1 MSAQGTVQTEPWEGV
16 PVSTEGGNEDE
27 PLDGAASSGQ
37 VAVIEHAGL
46 VVLDGPQDVVDRLVA
61 QDPVLCSR
69 SPRPVEQSGAA
80 DALSALVALVG
91 SSGTQQTVFQL
102 DAAGMQMFQD
112 GRLAKAGDGM
122 YRLFGHAKD
131 GTIAGHGAL
140 KPLATSSTQAL
151 SAQLALVTL
160 SLTAAIKEVQA
171 AVERVE
177 SHVEV
182 LRDLVESQRTGDIL
196 GLHTRLV
203 RRATAVGLEGSVS
216 NTDWQGIDDEG
227 YGTENTIASLRTYI
241 RKRLRAAMDEGT
253 RIGGRVEALEGVR
266 DLSETLALLVVAQDN
281 LFLFQQLRLVRIRD
295 TEPERLGAAIDETR
309 DLLSTQIKE
318 DQEILDQVRLLLD
331 ERVSV
336 DALEIH
342 RFVAARSVGTLAAE
356 IDEMLTW
363 FAAQRALHYE
373 PVLIPPVPG
382 VSDALAE
389 IRERGGD
396 AAVEAR
402 RVLGTVAG
410 RVRQRERGD
419 PDRAAIDAGRGP
431 AELDAGSPAPADDT
445 RTSRVR
451 GALSRVRPRLGVADR
466 RDDEASEP
474 S

>member
-1 MSAQGTVQTEPWEGV
+1 M
-16 PVSTEGGNEDE
+16 STEGGNEFE
-27 PLDGAASSGQ
+27 PLGEGVASSGQ

-46 VVLDGPQDVVDRLVA
+46 VVLDGPQDVVARLVA

-69 SPRPVEQSGAA
+69 SPRPVERSGAT
-80 DALSALVALVG
+80 DALAALAALVG
-91 SSGTQQTVFQL
+91 SLGTQQTVFQL
-102 DAAGMQMFQD
+102 DEAGMKMFRD
-112 GRLAKAGDGM
+112 GQLAKVGDGL
-122 YRLFGHAKD
+122 YRLFGQAKD
-131 GTIAGHGAL
+131 GTFTGHGAL
-140 KPLATSSTQAL
+140 GPLATSSTDAL

-182 LRDLVESQRTGDIL
+182 LRDLVESQRTGDII

-203 RRATAVGLEGSVS
+203 RRANAVGLEGSLS

-227 YGTENTIASLRTYI
+227 YSTENTIASLRTYI
-241 RKRLRAAMDEGT
+241 RKRLQAAIDEGT
-253 RIGGRVEALEGVR
+253 RIGGRVDALERVR

-295 TEPERLGAAIDETR
+295 TEPERLEAAIDETE
-309 DLLSTQIKE
+309 DLVATQTKE
-318 DQEILDQVRLLLD
+318 DQQILDQVKVLLD

-363 FAAQRALHYE
+363 FASQRALRYE
-373 PVLIPPVPG
+373 PVFIPPVPG
-382 VSDALAE
+382 VSDALGE
-389 IRERGGD
+389 IRERSGD

-402 RVLGTVAG
+402 RALGTVAG
-410 RVRQRERGD
+410 RVRQRALERGD
-419 PDRAAIDAGRGP
+419 QEKAAIEAGDGP
-431 AELDAGSPAPADDT
+431 AQLPAGLPATPDAEPDADT
-445 RTSRVR
+445 RASRLR
-451 GALSRVRPRLGVADR
+451 GALSRVRPRLGGADR